1 MGELCRKFGEKLLT
15 EILTIL
21 HTSSLSN
28 DDRTREGVCM
38 ALNEILSVPF
48 SSHFPHSNIGLA
60 GRALRRV
67 SEKGMKM
74 SLYQ

>member
-21 HTSSLSN
+21 HTNSLSN

-48 SSHFPHSNIGLA
+48 SSHFPQSNIGLA

-67 SEKGMKM
+67 SEKDMKM